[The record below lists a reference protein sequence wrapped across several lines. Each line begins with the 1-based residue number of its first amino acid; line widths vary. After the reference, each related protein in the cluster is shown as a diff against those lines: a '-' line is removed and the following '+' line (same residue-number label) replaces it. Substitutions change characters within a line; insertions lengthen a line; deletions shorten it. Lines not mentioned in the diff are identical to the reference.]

1 MVPAA
6 LGLALLL
13 LAPVGPA
20 DQGPHPEPPRPGL
33 SWTEA
38 DALGS
43 TIDRLERRYREGRRA
58 SRRTVVV
65 TEAQLDSYL
74 NLTLGPRIPEGV
86 SDVNV
91 ELARDL
97 VSARAV
103 LDLDRVRERLPASGP
118 AAVLALLR
126 GPVPLELQ
134 GRVSSADG
142 TASLEVLEVRVGGVG
157 LPPSMLAELVALA
170 TRTER
175 RPQGLDILAPIALPW
190 GALRVRL
197 EQGRVLLDFPQ

>member
-1 MVPAA
+1 MSLAA
-6 LGLALLL
+6 LGVALVLL
-13 LAPVGPA
+13 SPVGPA
-20 DQGPHPEPPRPGL
+20 DQGPRPEPPRPGL
-33 SWTEA
+33 FWTEA
-38 DALGS
+38 DALEG
-43 TIDRLERRYREGRRA
+43 TIGRLERRYREGRRA

-65 TEAQLDSYL
+65 TEVQLDSYL

-86 SDVNV
+86 SEVNV
-91 ELARDL
+91 EIARDL

-103 LDLDRVRERLPASGP
+103 VDLDRVRGRLPASGP

-134 GRVSSADG
+134 GRLPSAVG
-142 TASLEVLEVRVGGVG
+142 TARLEVLEVRVGGVG

-170 TRTER
+170 TRTQR
-175 RPQGLDILAPIALPW
+175 RPQGLDILAPFALPW

-197 EQGRVLLDFPQ
+197 EQGRALLDFPP